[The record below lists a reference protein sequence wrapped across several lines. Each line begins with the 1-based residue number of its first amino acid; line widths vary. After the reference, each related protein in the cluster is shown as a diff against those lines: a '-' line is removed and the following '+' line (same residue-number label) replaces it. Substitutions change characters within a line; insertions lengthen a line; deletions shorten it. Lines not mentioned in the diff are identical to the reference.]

1 MDERTS
7 ERIERLETHIA
18 HLEKQ
23 YEELNDVVVQ
33 QGRVLSRLQKEFAK
47 TSDAVQNIEL
57 ERVRAN
63 NQKPPHY

>member
-23 YEELNDVVVQ
+23 YEELNDVVVE
-33 QGRVLSRLQKEFAK
+33 QGRVVRRAGAS
-47 TSDAVQNIEL
+47 TSGGGQGAGASSAL
-57 ERVRAN
+57 LL
-63 NQKPPHY
+63 YS